1 MDPKALAAQLASV
14 GQNFV
19 SVCGKQKLGVPDTA
33 VRPLNTSND
42 FRIWFYSR
50 VTYRRLVRAS
60 IESEH
65 QGSGPQRFTKLCIL
79 ASWESLT
86 KAVHASA

>member
-50 VTYRRLVRAS
+50 VTYRGLVRAS
-60 IESEH
+60 IRVPDPKDSPSFAYLPR
-65 QGSGPQRFTKLCIL
+65 GSR
-79 ASWESLT
+79 
-86 KAVHASA
+86 